1 MVQLL
6 SDPGDSV
13 GSGYASHYKIA
24 HRRLFM
30 NRQSTHEIY
39 GATAMPA
46 FDEFYR
52 AINKREPF
60 PWQSRLAIHI
70 ASTGKW
76 CTEVSV
82 PTGLG
87 KTACLD
93 IAVWWLA
100 LQASS
105 DPAERIAPTRIWWVV
120 NRRLL
125 VDSTFKHAEK
135 IKKTLSDPA
144 SAELRG
150 EDQEIVT
157 TVANRL
163 KSIAGNPKAKPLHVI
178 RLRGGVASRRPT
190 DPSQPT
196 IILSTLPMFGSRL
209 LFRGYGSS
217 QKMRSVDAA
226 MAGTDSLVLL
236 DEAHLTPHLRT
247 LCSAISDCTRCINPV
262 LNEARSRP
270 ALVQLTATGYQ
281 INEERFTLD
290 DEDQRHPVVRQR
302 LDAVKLLELR
312 IKTSRN
318 ERHLAEAT
326 SDVLQNA
333 STWSTC
339 IVFVNTPKTARKVF
353 SRLRSLMKRAEIL
366 LITGRMRERE
376 AEKIRKRILHPVR
389 GMLASC
395 DTFGDRDRHLIVVA
409 TQTLEVGADIDVE
422 YLVTEQCGIRAL
434 TQRLGRLNR
443 LGRFKDSIAVYV
455 HMPTSD
461 RLSNL
466 ESWSVYGSEPRAVLS
481 TLQNIENASEEVSLS
496 PGCVAEILG
505 SPNDDSSRV
514 PELLPGILWEWI
526 KTSSPPEGEAP
537 VEPYFSGIK
546 GARKLV
552 TIIWRAHVPKDGQR
566 LWPRA
571 RNHEAVDVPIGEV
584 REVLK
589 DDLENS
595 RVVRLGFDGITI
607 EGTSR
612 LRPGDK
618 IVLPT
623 SRGLMDAFGWNPE
636 STDRVEDVSLMG
648 HGLPLDAEAIS
659 RICGISISKELLE
672 TVQNK
677 SEDNADI
684 EPQEQTDAVNVFFHA
699 ISQTIPFGW
708 DPEEWDKFVHS
719 LDKQAV
725 EVLKEVPRLQVTQP
739 KPEILSDDFDERS
752 LAATPA
758 DLESHCEAVAD
769 LAGKVCTCL
778 GLPSDLTDA
787 VERAGRFHDIGKA
800 DQRFQRWLKPDW
812 SQGRALLAKSD
823 SPRHR
828 WEARR
833 FSAGWP
839 QGGRHEALSARLVC
853 CWLNDNPDWGDT
865 VTRDLLV
872 HLVISHHGEGR
883 PLIKPVDDNTGL
895 TLETLISGKPVSSL
909 AGLGIVDWEQPCRF
923 NNLNNHFGPWGLA
936 LLEAILRLSDHA
948 VSSGVD

>member
-1 MVQLL
+1 MVLLL
-6 SDPGDSV
+6 SVPGDSV
-13 GSGYASHYKIA
+13 GSDYASHYKNA
-24 HRRLFM
+24 HRRPFM
-30 NRQSTHEIY
+30 NRQGILEMY
-39 GATAMPA
+39 GATAMPK
-46 FDEFYR
+46 FNEFYR
-52 AINKREPF
+52 AVNKREPF
-60 PWQSRLAIHI
+60 PWQSRLANHI
-70 ASTGKW
+70 ASTGRW
-76 CTEVSV
+76 CTEVGV

-100 LQASS
+100 SQATC
-105 DPAERIAPTRIWWVV
+105 DPSQRIAPTRIWWVV

-135 IKKTLSDPA
+135 IKKTLSDPE
-144 SAELRG
+144 SEELRG
-150 EDQEIVT
+150 EDREIVS

-163 KSIAGNPKAKPLHVI
+163 RSIAGNPQAKPLQVI
-178 RLRGGVASRRPT
+178 RLRGGVASRRPI

-196 IILSTLPMFGSRL
+196 IILSTLPMYGSRL

-217 QKMRSVDAA
+217 RKMRSVDAA
-226 MAGTDSLVLL
+226 MAGTDSLILL

-247 LCSAISDCTRCINPV
+247 LCSAITDCTRRINPI

-270 ALVQLTATGYQ
+270 TLVQLTATGDQ
-281 INEERFTLD
+281 TNEKRFTLD
-290 DEDQRHPVVRQR
+290 EEDRRHPVVRER

-312 IKTSRN
+312 IKATRN

-326 SDVLQNA
+326 CDVLQNA

-339 IVFVNTPKTARKVF
+339 IVFVNTPKTARKVS
-353 SRLRSLMKRAEIL
+353 SRLRSLMNGAEIL

-376 AEKIRKRILHPVR
+376 AEQIRKHLLHPVR

-395 DTFGDRDRHLIVVA
+395 DTFGERNSHLIVVA
-409 TQTLEVGADIDVE
+409 TQTLEVGADIDAQ

-443 LGRFKDSIAVYV
+443 LGRFKDSVAVYV
-455 HMPTSD
+455 HMPTSEH
-461 RLSNL
+461 LPNSV
-466 ESWSVYGSEPRAVLS
+466 SWSVYGSEPKALLS
-481 TLQNIENASEEVSLS
+481 TLQNIYDASEEVSLS

-505 SPNDDSSRV
+505 DPNDDSSRA
-514 PELLPGILWEWI
+514 PELLPGILWEWT

-552 TIIWRAHVPKDGQR
+552 TIIWRAHVPQEGQR

-571 RNHEAVDVPIGEV
+571 RNHEAIDVPIGEV

-589 DDLENS
+589 DDLEHGK
-595 RVVRLGFDGITI
+595 VFRLGSDGITV

-612 LRPGDK
+612 IRPGDK
-618 IVLPT
+618 IVLST
-623 SRGLMDAFGWNPE
+623 SRGLIDEFGWNPE
-636 STDRVEDVSLMG
+636 STDWVEDVSLMG
-648 HGLPLDAEAIS
+648 HGLPLDAEAIK
-659 RICGISISKELLE
+659 RICSIPISKELLD
-672 TVQNK
+672 TILNK
-677 SEDNADI
+677 PDDSTEI
-684 EPQEQTDAVNVFFHA
+684 EPQEQRDAVDDLLHA
-699 ISQTIPFGW
+699 ISQTVPFGW
-708 DPEEWDKFVHS
+708 DPERWSSFVNS
-719 LDKQAV
+719 LNKQVV
-725 EVLKEVPRLQVTQP
+725 EVLKEVPRLQITQTQP
-739 KPEILSDDFDERS
+739 EIPSDDFDERS
-752 LAATPA
+752 LAAATVE
-758 DLESHCEAVAD
+758 LESHCEDVAA
-769 LAGKVCTCL
+769 LAKKVCASL
-778 GLPSDLTDA
+778 GLPSDLTDT
-787 VERAGRFHDIGKA
+787 VERAGRLHDIGKA
-800 DQRFQRWLKPDW
+800 DQRFQRWLMPDW

-823 SPRHR
+823 SPRHQ

-839 QGGRHEALSARLVC
+839 QGGRHEALSARLVR
-853 CWLNDNPDWGDT
+853 CWLNDNPDWGDS

-909 AGLGIVDWEQPCRF
+909 AGLGIVDWEQPYRF

>member
-1 MVQLL
+1 
-6 SDPGDSV
+6 
-13 GSGYASHYKIA
+13 
-24 HRRLFM
+24 M
-30 NRQSTHEIY
+30 NGQSTHEMY
-39 GATAMPA
+39 DSAAMPA

-52 AINKREPF
+52 AINRREPF
-60 PWQSRLAIHI
+60 PWQSRLANHI
-70 ASTGKW
+70 ASIGRW
-76 CTEVSV
+76 CTEVGI

-100 LQASS
+100 SQATC
-105 DPAERIAPTRIWWVV
+105 DPALRIAPTRIWWVV

-125 VDSTFKHAEK
+125 IDSTFEHAEK
-135 IKKTLSDPA
+135 IEKTLSDPE
-144 SAELRG
+144 SADLRR
-150 EDQEIVT
+150 EDREIVT
-157 TVANRL
+157 TVGNRL
-163 KSIAGNPKAKPLHVI
+163 RSIAGNPKAKPLQVI

-196 IILSTLPMFGSRL
+196 IILSTLPMYGSRL

-217 QKMRSVDAA
+217 RKMRSIDAA
-226 MAGTDSLVLL
+226 MAGTDSLILL

-247 LCSAISDCTRCINPV
+247 LCSAISDCTRHINSI
-262 LNEARSRP
+262 LNEARSGP
-270 ALVQLTATGYQ
+270 TLVQLTATGDQ

-290 DEDQRHPVVRQR
+290 DEDRRHPVVRER

-312 IKTSRN
+312 VKTTRN

-326 SDVLQNA
+326 CDLLQNA

-339 IVFVNTPKTARKVF
+339 VVFVNTPKTARKVF

-376 AEKIRKRILHPVR
+376 AERIRKRILHPVR

-395 DTFGDRDRHLIVVA
+395 DTFSERNSHLIVVA
-409 TQTLEVGADIDVE
+409 TQTLEVGADIDAE

-443 LGRFKDSIAVYV
+443 LGRFKDSVAVYV
-455 HMPTSD
+455 HMPTSE

-466 ESWSVYGSEPRAVLS
+466 ESWSVYGSEPKALLS
-481 TLQNIENASEEVSLS
+481 TLQNIENASEAVSLS

-505 SPNDDSSRV
+505 PPNDDSSRA
-514 PELLPGILWEWI
+514 PELLPGILWEWT

-546 GARKLV
+546 GAKRLV
-552 TIIWRAHVPKDGQR
+552 TIIWRAHVPEDGQR

-571 RNHEAVDVPIGEV
+571 RNHEAIDVPIGEV
-584 REVLK
+584 RDVLK
-589 DDLENS
+589 DDLENG
-595 RVVRLGFDGITI
+595 RVVRLGFDGITV

-612 LRPGDK
+612 IRPGDK

-636 STDRVEDVSLMG
+636 STDWVEDVSLME
-648 HGLPLDAEAIS
+648 HGLPLDAESIK

-677 SEDNADI
+677 SEDSAEI
-684 EPQEQTDAVNVFFHA
+684 EPQEHTDAVNDLFHA
-699 ISQTIPFGW
+699 ISQTIPFSW
-708 DPEEWDKFVHS
+708 VPEEWNIFIQS
-719 LDKQAV
+719 LDTRAV
-725 EVLKEVPRLQVTQP
+725 EVLNEVPRLQVMQP
-739 KPEILSDDFDERS
+739 KPEVPSDDLDERS
-752 LAATPA
+752 LAAAPA
-758 DLESHCEAVAD
+758 ELESHSEAVAA

-778 GLPSDLTDA
+778 GIPSDLTDV
-787 VERAGRFHDIGKA
+787 VERASRLHDIGKA
-800 DQRFQRWLKPDW
+800 DQRFQRWLNPDW
-812 SQGRALLAKSD
+812 NQGCALLAKSD
-823 SPRHR
+823 TPRHQ
-828 WEARR
+828 WEVRR

-839 QGGRHEALSARLVC
+839 LGGRHEALSARLVRV
-853 CWLNDNPDWGDT
+853 WLDENPAWGDS
-865 VTRDLLV
+865 VSRDLLV
-872 HLVISHHGEGR
+872 HLIISHHGEGR
-883 PLIKPVDDNTGL
+883 PLIKPVDDNTCL
-895 TLETLISGKPVSSL
+895 TLDTLISGKSVSAP

-923 NNLNNHFGPWGLA
+923 NSLNSHFGPWGLA

-948 VSSGVD
+948 VSSEID

>member
-1 MVQLL
+1 
-6 SDPGDSV
+6 
-13 GSGYASHYKIA
+13 
-24 HRRLFM
+24 M
-30 NRQSTHEIY
+30 NCQSTNEMY
-39 GATAMPA
+39 DAAAMPA

-52 AINKREPF
+52 AINQREPF
-60 PWQSRLAIHI
+60 PWQSRLANLI
-70 ASTGKW
+70 ASLGGW
-76 CTEVSV
+76 CTEVGV

-100 LQASS
+100 SQATC
-105 DPAERIAPTRIWWVV
+105 DPARRIAPTRIWWVV

-125 VDSTFKHAEK
+125 VDSTFDHAEK
-135 IKKTLSDPA
+135 IGKTLSDPE
-144 SAELRG
+144 SADLRR
-150 EDQEIVT
+150 EDREIVT

-163 KSIAGNPKAKPLHVI
+163 RSIAGDPKAKPLQVI

-196 IILSTLPMFGSRL
+196 IILSTLPMYGSRL
-209 LFRGYGSS
+209 LFRGFGSS
-217 QKMRSVDAA
+217 RKMRSVDAA
-226 MAGTDSLVLL
+226 MAGTDSLILL

-247 LCSAISDCTRCINPV
+247 LCSAISDCTRRINPI
-262 LNEARSRP
+262 LNESRSRP
-270 ALVQLTATGYQ
+270 TLVQLTATGDQ
-281 INEERFTLD
+281 FNEERFTLD
-290 DEDQRHPVVRQR
+290 DEDRRHPVVRER

-312 IKTSRN
+312 IKTTRN
-318 ERHLAEAT
+318 ERHLVEAAC
-326 SDVLQNA
+326 DVLKNA

-353 SRLRSLMKRAEIL
+353 SSLRNLMKRAEIL

-376 AEKIRKRILHPVR
+376 AEKVRKRILHPLR
-389 GMLASC
+389 GMLASR
-395 DTFGDRDRHLIVVA
+395 DTLGERNSHLIVVA
-409 TQTLEVGADIDVE
+409 TQTLEVGADIDAE

-443 LGRFKDSIAVYV
+443 LGRFNDSVAVYV

-466 ESWSVYGSEPRAVLS
+466 ESWSVYGSEPNAVLS

-505 SPNDDSSRV
+505 SPNDDSGRA
-514 PELLPGILWEWI
+514 PELLPGILWEWT

-552 TIIWRAHVPKDGQR
+552 TIIWRAHVPEDGHR

-571 RNHEAVDVPIGEV
+571 RNHEAIDIPVGEV

-595 RVVRLGFDGITI
+595 RVVRLGSDGITV

-618 IVLPT
+618 VVLPT
-623 SRGLMDAFGWNPE
+623 SRGLVDAFGWNPE
-636 STDRVEDVSLMG
+636 FTDRVEDVSLIG
-648 HGLPLDAEAIS
+648 HGLPLDAKAIK
-659 RICGISISKELLE
+659 RICDISISKELLE

-677 SEDNADI
+677 SEDSADI
-684 EPQEQTDAVNVFFHA
+684 EPQEQTDAVNDLLHA

-725 EVLKEVPRLQVTQP
+725 EALKEVPRLQVKRP
-739 KPEILSDDFDERS
+739 KPEFPSDDFDERS
-752 LAATPA
+752 FAATPA
-758 DLESHCEAVAD
+758 DLESHCEAVAV

-778 GLPSDLTDA
+778 GLPSDLTDV
-787 VERAGRFHDIGKA
+787 VERASRLHDIGKG

-812 SQGRALLAKSD
+812 NQGCTLLAKSD
-823 SPRHR
+823 TPRHQ

-833 FSAGWP
+833 LSAGWP
-839 QGGRHEALSARLVC
+839 QGGRHEALSARLVHV
-853 CWLNDNPDWGDT
+853 WLNKNPDWGDSMR
-865 VTRDLLV
+865 RDLLV

-883 PLIKPVDDNTGL
+883 PLIEPVDDNTCL
-895 TLETLISGKPVSSL
+895 TLETLISGEPVSVS
-909 AGLGIVDWEQPCRF
+909 AGLRIVDWEQPCRF

-948 VSSGVD
+948 VSSRLD